1 MVPAVIKNN
10 NKKARFYCESCG
22 AEVPLEAK
30 RCPKCGAG
38 FESVR
43 CPACGFTGEEKAF
56 KSGCPSCGHRVQS
69 PSEPVN
75 GTKAAGSVSPWI
87 FLLAAAVFT
96 AALAA
101 LFLRF
106 FR

>member
-1 MVPAVIKNN
+1 MVPAAKKNN
-10 NKKARFYCESCG
+10 SKKARFYCESCG

-43 CPACGFTGEEKAF
+43 CPACGFTGEEKEF
-56 KSGCPSCGHRVQS
+56 KSGCPSCGHKVQS
-69 PSEPVN
+69 APEMKT
-75 GTKAAGSVSPWI
+75 GTKTAGTVPAWVY
-87 FLLAAAVFT
+87 LLAASVFT

-106 FR
+106 LK